1 MRIISVS
8 HLPESANSGP
18 SLLMKS
24 SSRSLL
30 STKSL
35 SRSGSSSMVEEG
47 RDSGSTSKASVEID
61 LFGSPCDRKHWNTME
76 VANDGSKYIFDQ
88 VPVPYMCQF
97 FFSINKPYLQKQH
110 NMHICSRRQSL
121 LTLQSQGYV

>member
-47 RDSGSTSKASVEID
+47 RDSGSSKASVEID

-88 VPVPYMCQF
+88 VLVPYMCQF
-97 FFSINKPYLQKQH
+97 FFLFNKP
-110 NMHICSRRQSL
+110 
-121 LTLQSQGYV
+121 